1 MLPVEVCCSCLCFV
15 ESTPN
20 VYSFIK
26 WRCAAV
32 FRTPRALIALP
43 SDQGPDYLI
52 ERAGGIVERWKWVG
66 NTHQQAFAGKLC
78 SLCL

>member
-1 MLPVEVCCSCLCFV
+1 MSPVGVVLVCFV

-32 FRTPRALIALP
+32 FRTPRALLALP
-43 SDQGPDYLI
+43 SDQ
-52 ERAGGIVERWKWVG
+52 AIVQRLP
-66 NTHQQAFAGKLC
+66 FGKRVQIT
-78 SLCL
+78 